1 MKIVVLLLALFF
13 AFGLI
18 VKQSAA
24 EVKEITIQHEIE
36 QLESYPNLLPV
47 VEVVAPRS

>member
-1 MKIVVLLLALFF
+1 MKIIVLLLALVL

-24 EVKEITIQHEIE
+24 EVKELTIRHEIE
-36 QLESYPNLLPV
+36 QLEIYPNLLPV